1 MKLHRF
7 LFGWVVYGAAA
18 LVSISFAGAQLA
30 APRWLPSAIAAS
42 QTQGGVPG
50 HANAGPSGAQ
60 QAAPLQSA
68 AAARAR
74 DYAAANQHRIVRE
87 LNDLLA
93 IPNIATDLP
102 NITRNAEK
110 LKAMLE
116 ARGVRVRF
124 LPIEG
129 RGPVVYGELPAPGA
143 TRTIIFYCHYD
154 GQPTDA
160 ARWTGTKPFEPALR
174 TAALEA
180 GGQLIP
186 FPPPGTAYQ
195 DDWRIYARSASD
207 DKSPIVAI
215 LAALDALRA
224 AKIPQSIHVKFLLDG
239 EEEAGSPN
247 LERVLQEHRELLK
260 ADALL
265 MADGPVHQSGRRQLT
280 FGNRGVV
287 DFDITVYGPSRPLH
301 SGHYGN
307 WAPNPGMMLAQ
318 LLASMKDA
326 EGRVLVEG
334 FYDDVAALTGTEKR
348 ALDEM
353 PHNDA
358 DLTRE
363 LGLARTEGGGK
374 RLVELLS
381 LPSLNIR
388 GLRSGFVGGQSQNI
402 ISTEAEASIDC
413 RLVKNVTP
421 EKTFERLV
429 AHIRKQGYYVTNRPP
444 TPEERLKH
452 PRIAMVTSDGGYVA
466 ARTPL
471 DLPVAQAV
479 ARAVEGAFGTVV
491 KMPTTGGSAPMFIF
505 EKVNLP
511 VIGVPMVNHDNKQ
524 HSEDENLRLGNLW
537 RGIEL
542 YAVLLADLKW

>member
-1 MKLHRF
+1 MKLHCF
-7 LFGWVVYGAAA
+7 LFSSVVYGAAA
-18 LVSISFAGAQLA
+18 LLSIA
-30 APRWLPSAIAAS
+30 
-42 QTQGGVPG
+42 QGGAPTR
-50 HANAGPSGAQ
+50 ATAT
-60 QAAPLQSA
+60 QA
-68 AAARAR
+68 RE
-74 DYAAANQHRIVRE
+74 YAAANQHKIVRE
-87 LNDLLA
+87 LTDLLA
-93 IPNIATDLP
+93 IPNFANDLP

-143 TRTIIFYCHYD
+143 TRTVIFYCHYD
-154 GQPTDA
+154 GQPTDP
-160 ARWTGTKPFEPALR
+160 ARWTGSKPFEPALR

-186 FPPPGTAYQ
+186 FPQPGTPYQ
-195 DDWRIYARSASD
+195 DEWRIYARSASD

-224 AKIPQSIHVKFLLDG
+224 AKMAPSINVKFLLDG
-239 EEEAGSPN
+239 EEEAGSPS
-247 LERVLQEHRELLK
+247 LERVLAEHRDLLK
-260 ADALL
+260 ADAML

-287 DFDITVYGPSRPLH
+287 GFDITVYGPARPLH

-326 EGRVLVEG
+326 DGRVLIAG
-334 FYDDVAALTGTEKR
+334 FYDDVVAFTGTEKR

-358 DLTRE
+358 DLMRE
-363 LGLARTEGGGK
+363 LQLARTEGGGRK
-374 RLVELLS
+374 LVELLS

-388 GLRSGFVGGQSQNI
+388 GIRSGFVGAQSQNI
-402 ISTEAEASIDC
+402 ISTQAEASIDC

-421 EKTFERLV
+421 ERTFERLV
-429 AHIRKQGYYVTNRPP
+429 AHIRKQGYHVVNREP
-444 TPEERLKH
+444 TREERLQH
-452 PRIAMVTSDGGYVA
+452 PRIARVTSEGGYVA
-466 ARTPL
+466 ARTPM

-479 ARAVEGAFGTVV
+479 VRAVEGALGAVV

-505 EKVNLP
+505 ERISLP

-537 RGIEL
+537 SGIEL